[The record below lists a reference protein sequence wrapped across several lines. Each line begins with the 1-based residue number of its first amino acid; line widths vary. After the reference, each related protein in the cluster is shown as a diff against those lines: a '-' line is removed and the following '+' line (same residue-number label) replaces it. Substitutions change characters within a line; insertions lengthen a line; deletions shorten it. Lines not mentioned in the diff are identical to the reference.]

1 MAEHI
6 VQRGETL
13 SLIAARY
20 GTTWQAI
27 AQANRLANPNL
38 IRVGQRLTIPARS
51 TWASDPNNSSVWIP
65 RENPFFTTGGGNQTQ
80 NNNQTTSNET
90 TDAATLAALEAAK
103 KKKADEQ
110 KQLMIYGGIG
120 LVVVLLVT
128 GMGGGRR

>member
-51 TWASDPNNSSVWIP
+51 TWASDPNNSAVWSP
-65 RENPFFTTGGGNQTQ
+65 RADPFSTTGGGNQPP
-80 NNNQTTSNET
+80 NNQGANNQQM
-90 TDAATLAALEAAK
+90 DAATLAALEAAK
-103 KKKADEQ
+103 KKKGQEQ
-110 KQLMIYGGIG
+110 QQLMIFGGIG
-120 LVVVLLVT
+120 LLLVLVLT
-128 GMGGGRR
+128 KK